1 MGIRFR
7 KSMKVAPG
15 VRMNI
20 GKKSV
25 GVSIGGKGAR
35 YSVSSSGRTTTS
47 ASIPGT
53 GLSYV
58 STSGSKKKQ
67 RSTATGPIRTGSS
80 RGARVGGIVML
91 VLAVLAILIGLL
103 SISVGGVIF
112 LVMGAVFLLLG
123 VLILRKTKKGRPEE

>member
-7 KSMKVAPG
+7 KSMKIAPG

-58 STSGSKKKQ
+58 STGSTKKK
-67 RSTATGPIRTGSS
+67 RSTSAGPIRTGSS

-91 VLAVLAILIGLL
+91 VLAGLALLIGLL
-103 SISVGGVIF
+103 SISVGGAVF
-112 LVMGAVFLLLG
+112 LVMGAVFFLLG
-123 VLILRKTKKGRPEE
+123 ILILRKSKKRRPEE

>member
-15 VRMNI
+15 VRMNVS
-20 GKKSV
+20 KKSV

-67 RSTATGPIRTGSS
+67 RSTSTGPIRASSS

-91 VLAVLAILIGLL
+91 VVAVLAILIGLL

-123 VLILRKTKKGRPEE
+123 VLILRKTKNRPEE

>member
-7 KSMKVAPG
+7 KSMKIAPG

-25 GVSIGGKGAR
+25 GVSVGGKGAR

-58 STSGSKKKQ
+58 STSSSKK
-67 RSTATGPIRTGSS
+67 RSTSAGPIQASPS

-91 VLAVLAILIGLL
+91 VLAGLALLIGLL
-103 SISVGGVIF
+103 SISVGGAVF

-123 VLILRKTKKGRPEE
+123 ILILRKSKKRRPEE